1 MSDSEAKQSSELP
14 KTILPKTELP
24 TWSVAELSEPKRLGW
39 SNIKG
44 FIGPGIVMCGIQ
56 IGGGEWLLGP
66 EITAKYGGSLM
77 WIATIAIV
85 CQLFYNM
92 EAGRYALYTGE
103 PVFTGFMRNK
113 PGPTFWIGTF
123 ALFNI
128 GALIP
133 ALSTTAAAVVVALF
147 IGEVPGEEYNTTLL
161 LLSYALF
168 GLVALPV
175 LIGGKIYNT
184 LEKVMTVKVFV
195 VLTFCLV
202 VGVFFVSP
210 ANWGRV
216 FSGFLAFGN
225 VPVERGEDVNGNGVL
240 DPGEDWDG
248 DQRLDVLERRFA
260 MTDIYPQDATYQTHD
275 SDGDGKYDMII
286 SPAEDGTIELTDNG
300 ETQRYKM
307 LETLM
312 FAPAG
317 EKQSQLSYPLHHQVT
332 DEGAQLYLSL
342 PDAPDNRSRIH
353 LTSGKSGKHRS
364 YIDADNDG
372 HWDGDNVDNII
383 TSLFSGNGIPVI
395 TLANIAVLGAFAGY
409 AGGGGFSNSTYS
421 NFVRDK
427 GWGMG
432 SQVGAIPSVVGGR
445 GVQLS
450 HIGKVFEINDKNLSR
465 WRSWWRYL
473 LTDQLMIWGPG
484 CFMGMALPGLISI
497 EFSQYSEF
505 FSDTEGLSWAQA
517 LITADGLKNAPDLYG
532 LNQLFWILTVL
543 VGLFVLLP
551 SQMSII
557 DDVCRRWTDIIWSGV
572 SGVREKMKA
581 DQVGKIYYRIMVAYI
596 AWSLIMQTVFLY
608 FSDAKGMV
616 LTVANTGNLVLGL
629 TALLILVNNH
639 RFLPKEIRPG
649 WIHSSG
655 LACCAIFYLGM
666 TILVFAR
673 APEVLWFF
681 ALFGVWVLIWW
692 CFLRQKRTPAMNVDK
707 DSDYELDV

>member
-1 MSDSEAKQSSELP
+1 MSDSQKTQLP
-14 KTILPKTELP
+14 KTALP
-24 TWSVAELSEPKRLGW
+24 TWSTAELTKPERLGW

-77 WIATIAIV
+77 WIATIAII
-85 CQLFYNM
+85 CQIFYNM
-92 EAGRYALYTGE
+92 ECGRYALYTGE

-113 PGPTFWIGTF
+113 PGASFWIGTF

-147 IGEVPGEEYNTTLL
+147 IGEVPGEEYNLTLL
-161 LLSYALF
+161 ILSYALF

-184 LEKVMTVKVFV
+184 LEKVMTIKVFV
-195 VLTFCLV
+195 VLTFCLI
-202 VGVFFVSP
+202 VGIFFVSP
-210 ANWGRV
+210 TNWGRV
-216 FSGFLAFGN
+216 FSGFVAFGN
-225 VPVERGEDVNGNGVL
+225 VPVERGEDANENGVL

-248 DQRLDVLERRFA
+248 DGHLDIKERRFS
-260 MTDIYPQDATYQTHD
+260 MGDLYPQGISYRTFD
-275 SDGDGKYDMII
+275 SDGDGKYDMLLR
-286 SPAEDGTIELTDNG
+286 PAEDGTISITDGSQEQKYEELT
-300 ETQRYKM
+300 E
-307 LETLM
+307 LTL
-312 FAPAG
+312 PPQG
-317 EKQSQLSYPLHHQVT
+317 EKQIQITYQLLHEQDETGAAKLFMQVP
-332 DEGAQLYLSL
+332 GNG
-342 PDAPDNRSRIH
+342 PDATDPKFPIH
-353 LTSGKSGKHRS
+353 LTSGKSAKHQS
-364 YIDADNDG
+364 YIDADDDG
-372 HWDGDNVDNII
+372 HWDGDNVDNVI
-383 TSLFSGNGIPVI
+383 TSVLEGNGIPFI

-409 AGGGGFSNSTYS
+409 AGGGGLSNSTYS

-445 GVQLS
+445 GVSLS
-450 HIGKVFEINDKNLSR
+450 HIGKVFEINETNLSR
-465 WRSWWRYL
+465 WKGWWRYI

-505 FSDTEGLSWAQA
+505 FSDSEGLAWAQA

-532 LNQLFWILTVL
+532 LNQLFWVLTVL
-543 VGLFVLLP
+543 VGLIVLLP

-572 SGVREKMKA
+572 SGVREKMKS

-596 AWSLIMQTVFLY
+596 IWSLIMQTVFLY
-608 FSDAKGMV
+608 YSDAKGMV
-616 LTVANTGNLVLGL
+616 LTVANTNNLGLGL
-629 TALLILVNNH
+629 TAVLVLLNNH
-639 RFLPKEIRPG
+639 RFLPKQLRPG
-649 WIHSSG
+649 WIHSLG
-655 LACCAIFYLGM
+655 VFGCAVFYLGM
-666 TILVFAR
+666 TALVFAQK
-673 APEVLWFF
+673 PEVLWFF
-681 ALFGVWVLIWW
+681 ALFAIWGVIWF
-692 CFLRQKRTPAMNVDK
+692 CFIRNQQSQMSNEMKET
-707 DSDYELDV
+707 E

>member
-1 MSDSEAKQSSELP
+1 MSDSQKTQLP
-14 KTILPKTELP
+14 KTALP
-24 TWSVAELSEPKRLGW
+24 TWSTAELTKPERLGW

-77 WIATIAIV
+77 WIATIAII
-85 CQLFYNM
+85 CQIFYNM
-92 EAGRYALYTGE
+92 ECGRYALYTGE

-113 PGPTFWIGTF
+113 PGASFWIGTF

-147 IGEVPGEEYNTTLL
+147 IGEVPGEEYNLTLL
-161 LLSYALF
+161 ILSYALF

-184 LEKVMTVKVFV
+184 LEKVMTIKVFV
-195 VLTFCLV
+195 VLTFCLI
-202 VGVFFVSP
+202 VGIFFVSP
-210 ANWGRV
+210 TNWGRV
-216 FSGFLAFGN
+216 FSGFVAFGN
-225 VPVERGEDVNGNGVL
+225 VPVERGEDANENGVL

-248 DQRLDVLERRFA
+248 DGHLDIKERRFS
-260 MTDIYPQDATYQTHD
+260 MGDLYPQGISYRTFD
-275 SDGDGKYDMII
+275 SDGDGKYDMLLR
-286 SPAEDGTIELTDNG
+286 PAEDGTISITDGSQEQKYEELT
-300 ETQRYKM
+300 E
-307 LETLM
+307 LTL
-312 FAPAG
+312 PPQG
-317 EKQSQLSYPLHHQVT
+317 EKQIQITYQLLHEQDETGAAKLFMQVP
-332 DEGAQLYLSL
+332 GNG
-342 PDAPDNRSRIH
+342 PDATDPKFPIH
-353 LTSGKSGKHRS
+353 LTSGKSAKHQS
-364 YIDADNDG
+364 YIDADDDG
-372 HWDGDNVDNII
+372 HWDGDNVDNVI
-383 TSLFSGNGIPVI
+383 TSVLEGNGIPFI

-409 AGGGGFSNSTYS
+409 AGGGGLSNSTYS

-445 GVQLS
+445 GVSLS
-450 HIGKVFEINDKNLSR
+450 HIGKVFEINETNLSR
-465 WRSWWRYL
+465 WKGWWRYI

-505 FSDTEGLSWAQA
+505 FSDSEGLAWAQA

-532 LNQLFWILTVL
+532 LNQLFWVLTVL
-543 VGLFVLLP
+543 VGLIVLLP

-572 SGVREKMKA
+572 SGVREKMKS

-596 AWSLIMQTVFLY
+596 IWSLIMQTVFLY
-608 FSDAKGMV
+608 YSDAKGMV
-616 LTVANTGNLVLGL
+616 LTVANTNNLGLGL
-629 TALLILVNNH
+629 TAVLVLLNNH
-639 RFLPKEIRPG
+639 RFLPKQLRPG
-649 WIHSSG
+649 WIHSLG
-655 LACCAIFYLGM
+655 VFGCAVFYLGM
-666 TILVFAR
+666 TVLIFAQK
-673 APEVLWFF
+673 PEVLWFF
-681 ALFGVWVLIWW
+681 ALFAIWGVIWF
-692 CFLRQKRTPAMNVDK
+692 CFIRNQQFQTSKEVKET
-707 DSDYELDV
+707 E

>member
-1 MSDSEAKQSSELP
+1 MSQANSPHDSTLP
-14 KTILPKTELP
+14 KTALP
-24 TWSVAELSEPKRLGW
+24 TWSYGELTEPKRLGW

-77 WIATIAIV
+77 WIATIAII
-85 CQLFYNM
+85 CQVFYNM
-92 EAGRYALYTGE
+92 ECGRYALYTGE

-113 PGPTFWIGTF
+113 PGPSFWIGTF

-147 IGEVPGEEYNTTLL
+147 IGEVPGKEYNTTLL

-184 LEKVMTVKVFV
+184 LEKIMTLKVFV
-195 VLTFCLV
+195 VLIFCLI
-202 VGVFFVSP
+202 VGVVFVS
-210 ANWGRV
+210 ASNWGRV

-225 VPVERGEDVNGNGVL
+225 VPVERAEDVNENGVL

-248 DQRLDVLERRFA
+248 DGHLDILETRFSL
-260 MTDIYPQDATYQTHD
+260 DEIYPNGVAYQSYD
-275 SDGDGKYDMII
+275 SDGDGRYDMII
-286 SPAEDGTIELTDNG
+286 SPSEEGEIELEGDSS
-300 ETQRYKM
+300 RYEM
-307 LETLM
+307 LKTLA
-312 FAPAG
+312 FEPEG
-317 EKQSQLSYPLHHQVT
+317 EKQLQILYRLEHKQT
-332 DEGAQLYLSL
+332 ADGAQLYLTMPHDSNAHYRL
-342 PDAPDNRSRIH
+342 H
-353 LTSGKSGKHRS
+353 LTSGKSSKHLS

-372 HWDGDNVDNII
+372 HWDGDNVDNIL
-383 TSLFSGNGIPVI
+383 TSLIQGKGLPLI

-409 AGGGGFSNSTYS
+409 AGGGGLSNSTYS

-445 GVQLS
+445 GVSLS
-450 HIGKVFEINDKNLSR
+450 HIGKVFKINAENLAR
-465 WRSWWRYL
+465 WRGWWRYI

-517 LITADGLKNAPDLYG
+517 LITADGLKNAPNLYG
-532 LNQLFWILTVL
+532 LNQLFWVLTVL
-543 VGLFVLLP
+543 VGLMVLLP

-572 SGVREKMKA
+572 SGVREKMSG
-581 DQVGKIYYRIMVAYI
+581 DQVGKIYYRIMIAYI
-596 AWSLIMQTVFLY
+596 VWSLIMQTVFLY

-616 LTVANTGNLVLGL
+616 LTVANTNNLGLGL
-629 TALLILVNNH
+629 TAILVLMNNH

-649 WIHSSG
+649 WIHSLG
-655 LACCAIFYLGM
+655 VAGCAVFYLGM
-666 TILVFAR
+666 TALVFAR
-673 APEVLWFF
+673 TPEVLWFF

-692 CFLRQKRTPAMNVDK
+692 CFLKKKPTLNNEV
-707 DSDYELDV
+707 

>member
-1 MSDSEAKQSSELP
+1 MSDSQKTQLP
-14 KTILPKTELP
+14 KTALP
-24 TWSVAELSEPKRLGW
+24 TWSKAELIKPERLGW
-39 SNIKG
+39 RNIKG

-77 WIATIAIV
+77 WIATIAII
-85 CQLFYNM
+85 CQIFYNM
-92 EAGRYALYTGE
+92 ECGRYALYTGE

-113 PGPTFWIGTF
+113 PGPGFWIGTF

-147 IGEVPGEEYNTTLL
+147 IGEVPDEEYNGTLL

-184 LEKVMTVKVFV
+184 LEKVMTIKVFV
-195 VLTFCLV
+195 VLTFCLI
-202 VGVFFVSP
+202 VGIFFVSP
-210 ANWGRV
+210 TNWARV
-216 FSGFLAFGN
+216 FSGFVAFGN
-225 VPVERGEDVNGNGVL
+225 VPVERGEDTNDNGVL

-248 DQRLDVLERRFA
+248 DGHLDIKERRFS
-260 MTDIYPQDATYQTHD
+260 MDDLYPQGISYRTFD
-275 SDGDGKYDMII
+275 SDGDGKYDMLLR
-286 SPAEDGTIELTDNG
+286 PADDGTISITDGSQEQKYEELT
-300 ETQRYKM
+300 E
-307 LETLM
+307 LILPPE
-312 FAPAG
+312 G
-317 EKQSQLSYPLHHQVT
+317 EKQIQITYQLLHEQDETGAAKLFMQVP
-332 DEGAQLYLSL
+332 GNGS
-342 PDAPDNRSRIH
+342 DATGPKFPIH
-353 LTSGKSGKHRS
+353 LTSGKSAKHQS
-364 YIDADNDG
+364 YIDADDDG
-372 HWDGDNVDNII
+372 HWDGDNVDNVI
-383 TSLFSGNGIPVI
+383 TSVLEGNGIPLI

-409 AGGGGFSNSTYS
+409 AGGGGLSNSTYS

-445 GVQLS
+445 GVSLS
-450 HIGKVFEINDKNLSR
+450 HIGKVFEINETNLSR
-465 WRSWWRYL
+465 WKGWWRYI

-505 FSDTEGLSWAQA
+505 FSDSEGLAWAQA

-532 LNQLFWILTVL
+532 LNQLFWVLTVL
-543 VGLFVLLP
+543 VGLIVLLP

-572 SGVREKMKA
+572 SGVREKMKS

-596 AWSLIMQTVFLY
+596 IWSLMMQTVFLY
-608 FSDAKGMV
+608 YSDAKGMV
-616 LTVANTGNLVLGL
+616 LTVANTNNLGLGL
-629 TALLILVNNH
+629 TAVLVLLNNH
-639 RFLPKEIRPG
+639 RFLPQQLRPG
-649 WIHSSG
+649 WIHSLG
-655 LACCAIFYLGM
+655 VFGCAVFYLGM
-666 TILVFAR
+666 TVLVFAQK
-673 APEVLWFF
+673 PEVLWFF
-681 ALFGVWVLIWW
+681 ALFAIWGVIWF
-692 CFLRQKRTPAMNVDK
+692 CFIRNQQFQTSKEVKET
-707 DSDYELDV
+707 E

>member
-1 MSDSEAKQSSELP
+1 MSDSQKTQLP
-14 KTILPKTELP
+14 KTALP
-24 TWSVAELSEPKRLGW
+24 TWSTAELTKPERLGW

-77 WIATIAIV
+77 WIATIAII
-85 CQLFYNM
+85 CQIFYNM
-92 EAGRYALYTGE
+92 ECGRYALYTGE

-113 PGPTFWIGTF
+113 PGASFWIGTF

-147 IGEVPGEEYNTTLL
+147 IGEVPGEEYNLTLL
-161 LLSYALF
+161 ILSYALF

-184 LEKVMTVKVFV
+184 LEKVMTIKVFV
-195 VLTFCLV
+195 VLTFCLI
-202 VGVFFVSP
+202 VGIFFVSP
-210 ANWGRV
+210 TNWGRV
-216 FSGFLAFGN
+216 FSGFVAFGN
-225 VPVERGEDVNGNGVL
+225 VPVERGEDANENGVL

-248 DQRLDVLERRFA
+248 DGHLDIKERRFS
-260 MTDIYPQDATYQTHD
+260 MGDLYPQGISYRTFD
-275 SDGDGKYDMII
+275 SDGDGKYDMLLR
-286 SPAEDGTIELTDNG
+286 PAEDGTISITDGSQEQKYEELT
-300 ETQRYKM
+300 E
-307 LETLM
+307 LTL
-312 FAPAG
+312 PPQG
-317 EKQSQLSYPLHHQVT
+317 EKQIQITYQLLHEQDETGAAKLFMQVS
-332 DEGAQLYLSL
+332 GNGS
-342 PDAPDNRSRIH
+342 DATGPKFPIH
-353 LTSGKSGKHRS
+353 LTSGKSAKHQS
-364 YIDADNDG
+364 YIDADDDG
-372 HWDGDNVDNII
+372 HWDGDNVDNVI
-383 TSLFSGNGIPVI
+383 TSVLEGNGIPFI

-409 AGGGGFSNSTYS
+409 AGGGGLSNSTYS

-445 GVQLS
+445 GVSLS
-450 HIGKVFEINDKNLSR
+450 HIGKVFEINETNLSR
-465 WRSWWRYL
+465 WKGWWRYI

-505 FSDTEGLSWAQA
+505 FSDSEGLAWAQA

-532 LNQLFWILTVL
+532 LNQLFWVLTVL
-543 VGLFVLLP
+543 VGLIVLLP

-572 SGVREKMKA
+572 SGVREKMKS

-596 AWSLIMQTVFLY
+596 IWSLIMQTVFLY
-608 FSDAKGMV
+608 YSDAKGMV
-616 LTVANTGNLVLGL
+616 LTVANTNNLGLGL
-629 TALLILVNNH
+629 TAVLVLLNNH
-639 RFLPKEIRPG
+639 RFLPKQLRPG
-649 WIHSSG
+649 WIHSLG
-655 LACCAIFYLGM
+655 VFGCAVFYLGM
-666 TILVFAR
+666 TALVFAQK
-673 APEVLWFF
+673 PEVLWFF
-681 ALFGVWVLIWW
+681 ALFAIWGVIWF
-692 CFLRQKRTPAMNVDK
+692 CFIRNQQSQMSNEMKET
-707 DSDYELDV
+707 E

>member
-1 MSDSEAKQSSELP
+1 MSDSKSSQLP
-14 KTILPKTELP
+14 KTALP
-24 TWSVAELSEPKRLGW
+24 TWSVAELTAPKRLGW

-77 WIATIAIV
+77 WIATIAII
-85 CQLFYNM
+85 CQVFYNM
-92 EAGRYALYTGE
+92 ECGRYALYTGE

-113 PGPTFWIGTF
+113 PGPSFWIGTF

-147 IGEVPGEEYNTTLL
+147 IGEVPGEEYNVTLL

-168 GLVALPV
+168 GLVAIPV

-184 LEKVMTVKVFV
+184 LEKVMTIKVFV
-195 VLTFCLV
+195 VLTFCLI

-210 ANWGRV
+210 NNWGRV
-216 FSGFLAFGN
+216 FSGFFAFGN
-225 VPVERGEDVNGNGVL
+225 VPVERGEDGNENGVL
-240 DPGEDWDG
+240 DDGEDWDG
-248 DQRLDVLERRFA
+248 DGHLDRKERRFA
-260 MTDIYPQDATYQTHD
+260 MSDIHPQGVAYRTYD
-275 SDGDGKYDMII
+275 SDGDGKYDALIR
-286 SPAEDGTIELTDNG
+286 PAEDGEISVTVDKEDQKYEMLTQLILSSEGDKPIQISYSLSQAQDASG
-300 ETQRYKM
+300 ARKLFMQSPEDGGM
-307 LETLM
+307 L
-312 FAPAG
+312 P
-317 EKQSQLSYPLHHQVT
+317 
-332 DEGAQLYLSL
+332 
-342 PDAPDNRSRIH
+342 IH
-353 LTSGKSGKHRS
+353 LTSGKSSKHLS
-364 YIDADNDG
+364 YIDADDDG
-372 HWDGDNVDNII
+372 HWDGDNVDNVI
-383 TSLFSGNGIPVI
+383 TSVLSGNGIPFI

-409 AGGGGFSNSTYS
+409 AGGGGLSNSTYS

-445 GVQLS
+445 GVSLS
-450 HIGKVFEINDKNLSR
+450 HIGKVFEINETNLSR
-465 WRSWWRYL
+465 WKGWWRYI

-505 FSDTEGLSWAQA
+505 FSDTEGLAWAQA
-517 LITADGLKNAPDLYG
+517 LITADGLKNAPDLHG

-572 SGVREKMKA
+572 SGVREKMKS

-596 AWSLIMQTVFLY
+596 VWSLIMQTIFLY
-608 FSDAKGMV
+608 YSDAKGMV
-616 LTVANTGNLVLGL
+616 LTVANTNNLGLGL
-629 TALLILVNNH
+629 TAVLVLLNNH
-639 RFLPKEIRPG
+639 RFLPKELRPG
-649 WIHSSG
+649 LFHSLG
-655 LACCAIFYLGM
+655 VIGCAVFYLGM
-666 TILVFAR
+666 TALVFAQK
-673 APEVLWFF
+673 PEVLWFF
-681 ALFGVWVLIWW
+681 ALFAVWGGIWF
-692 CFLRQKRTPAMNVDK
+692 CFIRKQKSQMAKEFKET
-707 DSDYELDV
+707 E